1 MTNRVEELILSTR
14 IPSRIEEI
22 SLNMFHFKFI
32 FIQFTPID
40 KCFCG
45 IIAPQSIKLTIFAL
59 SVIYNEYY
67 AYMAYIQIN

>member
-1 MTNRVEELILSTR
+1 MTNRVEERILSTR
-14 IPSRIEEI
+14 IPSRTEEI
-22 SLNMFHFKFI
+22 SLYIFHFKLI

-45 IIAPQSIKLTIFAL
+45 IIAPESIKLTIFAL